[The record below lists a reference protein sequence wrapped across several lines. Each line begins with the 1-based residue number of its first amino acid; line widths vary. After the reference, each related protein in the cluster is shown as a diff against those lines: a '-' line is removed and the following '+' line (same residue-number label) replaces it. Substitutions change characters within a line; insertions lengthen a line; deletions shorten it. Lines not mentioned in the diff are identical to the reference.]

1 MAQATTT
8 YCIKNTTAVW
18 NLTPP
23 PADLRTNTSTACDT
37 PSIKVDITD
46 IRYHSV
52 KLLESLLALD
62 SM

>member
-1 MAQATTT
+1 MNNYDTGNYN
-8 YCIKNTTAVW
+8 YCNCIQNTTAVW

-23 PADLRTNTSTACDT
+23 PANISTNTSTACDT

-52 KLLESLLALD
+52 
-62 SM
+62 